1 MRETGILTANS
12 CLGGR
17 PSGWPLARRQKIPG
31 PGKVNRTVEQTAT
44 KGKMP
49 SNADQDE
56 ALPENGEASPESGEA
71 FLENGEAIQHTQRLA
86 GIGTLTAGIAHELTN
101 PINIITA
108 TCSNLINQLDD
119 DTLTDED
126 LRHYA
131 EMIEHSAWRCARLI
145 RTLRQ
150 YTYLNG
156 QEIAPCHLNR
166 LVESAMVLVSYEF
179 ERNYNINFDLDLA
192 EDLEPVPGDQN
203 QLVQVLIN
211 LLINA
216 RDALPPEGGAIRVV
230 TGRMEEEPAQFVTV
244 SDSGHGIN
252 HELMPRIFEPFVT
265 DKPPEEGTGLGLS
278 IAAEIVQGHGG
289 RLEARNNDEGGATFT
304 MILPDRP
311 LDA

>member
-1 MRETGILTANS
+1 MGKSVTNDTMF
-12 CLGGR
+12 LG
-17 PSGWPLARRQKIPG
+17 
-31 PGKVNRTVEQTAT
+31 V
-44 KGKMP
+44 
-49 SNADQDE
+49 
-56 ALPENGEASPESGEA
+56 ENGES
-71 FLENGEAIQHTQRLA
+71 LQHTQRLA

-108 TCSNLINQLDD
+108 TCSNLINQMDD
-119 DTLTDED
+119 ETLTDED

-156 QEIAPCHLNR
+156 QQKAPCDLNK

-179 ERNYNINFDLDLA
+179 ERNYNINFELALA
-192 EDLEPVPGDQN
+192 EDLDLVPGDQN

-216 RDALPPEGGAIRVV
+216 RDAVPSDGGVIRLV
-230 TGRMEEEPAQFVTV
+230 TGRMPDEPAQFITV
-244 SDSGHGIN
+244 SDNGHGIN
-252 HELMPRIFEPFVT
+252 SEILPRIFEPFVT
-265 DKPPEEGTGLGLS
+265 DKPPEEGTGLGLA
-278 IAAEIVQGHGG
+278 IAVEIVQGHGG
-289 RLEARNNDEGGATFT
+289 RLEAHNNDSGGATFT

-311 LDA
+311 